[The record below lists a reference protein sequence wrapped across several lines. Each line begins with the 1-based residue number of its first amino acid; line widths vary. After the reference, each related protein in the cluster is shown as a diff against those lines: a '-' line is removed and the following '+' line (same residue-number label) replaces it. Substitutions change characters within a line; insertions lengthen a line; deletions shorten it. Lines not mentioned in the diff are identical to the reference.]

1 MAVLYRKYRPQN
13 FDEMVGQENIV
24 DALKRS
30 VAADKSPHALL
41 FVGPKGSGKTTTA
54 RIFAKAI
61 NCPNVKEGNPCGVC
75 DVCEE
80 IASGASVDVIEIDG
94 ASNRKIDDIR
104 EIRDKISHSPSK
116 FKKKVYIIDEVH
128 MLTKEAFNALLKTLE
143 EPPSHAVFVLCTTE
157 SDKLPATI
165 ISRCQRFDFNLGKD
179 SPFSSGSPIKILR
192 RLLDE
197 IERLLPHLKEVT
209 SKRVYAEISASVEI
223 QVETVTSIIAT
234 YEQYGLI
241 IDDETTSRI

>member
-75 DVCEE
+75 EVCEE
-80 IASGASVDVIEIDG
+80 IAS
-94 ASNRKIDDIR
+94 
-104 EIRDKISHSPSK
+104 
-116 FKKKVYIIDEVH
+116 
-128 MLTKEAFNALLKTLE
+128 
-143 EPPSHAVFVLCTTE
+143 VLV
-157 SDKLPATI
+157 SM
-165 ISRCQRFDFNLGKD
+165 
-179 SPFSSGSPIKILR
+179 
-192 RLLDE
+192 
-197 IERLLPHLKEVT
+197 
-209 SKRVYAEISASVEI
+209 
-223 QVETVTSIIAT
+223 
-234 YEQYGLI
+234 
-241 IDDETTSRI
+241 